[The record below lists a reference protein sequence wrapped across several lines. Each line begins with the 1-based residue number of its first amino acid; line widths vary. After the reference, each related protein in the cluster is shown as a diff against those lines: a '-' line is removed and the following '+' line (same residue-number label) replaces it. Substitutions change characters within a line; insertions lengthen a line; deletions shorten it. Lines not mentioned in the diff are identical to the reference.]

1 TARKGLA
8 LKLCGQEEVRAR
20 AAFDTWVRV
29 AQAFD
34 FQVPAFP
41 AFAIAPRALTKTP
54 CRWHCAPQRQAG
66 GIHRPFAGIRL
77 SSYAPRKI
85 SQQCPIQLISS
96 SLLIDPRSI
105 PIVDEVLRIEPN
117 GRLIR
122 CAANDQVGG

>member
-77 SSYAPRKI
+77 SSYAP
-85 SQQCPIQLISS
+85 SENQPTT
-96 SLLIDPRSI
+96 
-105 PIVDEVLRIEPN
+105 PN
-117 GRLIR
+117 PV
-122 CAANDQVGG
+122 NFQFPP